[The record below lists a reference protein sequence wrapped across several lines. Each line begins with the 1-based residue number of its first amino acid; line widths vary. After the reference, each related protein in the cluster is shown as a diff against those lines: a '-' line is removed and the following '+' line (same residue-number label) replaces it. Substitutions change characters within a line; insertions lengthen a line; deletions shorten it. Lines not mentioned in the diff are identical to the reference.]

1 MNEFT
6 TVTDSALANK
16 ERMRVSLLIGLCFT
30 LVNLLSLEVSVS
42 LFLMVELVVLAIIF
56 LCIQLPK
63 KNQDWTLHFEGDELH
78 VKNNFNGE
86 TYEVY
91 AVPTTDFK
99 FRQSKKMKELDCADL
114 QIRRTMLGFPC
125 VKNVTAMRQY
135 IQEHFA
141 KYDV

>member
-16 ERMRVSLLIGLCFT
+16 ERVRVSLLIGLCFT

-86 TYEVY
+86 TY
-91 AVPTTDFK
+91 
-99 FRQSKKMKELDCADL
+99 
-114 QIRRTMLGFPC
+114 
-125 VKNVTAMRQY
+125 
-135 IQEHFA
+135 
-141 KYDV
+141 